1 MSKMSNFYVGIIEMV
16 EQGFSYE
23 SIEQMMVEEGYPREA
38 CRPIINQIA
47 GDIDELERIREIA
60 AESYYHGA

>member
-16 EQGFSYE
+16 EQGFNYD
-23 SIEQMMVEEGYPREA
+23 SIEQMMVDEGYPREA

-47 GDIDELERIREIA
+47 GDIDKLERINEIA